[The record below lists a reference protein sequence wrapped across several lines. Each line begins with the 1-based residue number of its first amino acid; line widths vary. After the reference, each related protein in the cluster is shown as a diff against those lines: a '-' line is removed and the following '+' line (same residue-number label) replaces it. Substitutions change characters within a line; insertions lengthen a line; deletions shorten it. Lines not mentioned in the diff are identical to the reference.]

1 VLYCI
6 HHLLMVSEFRFV
18 FFVFFFCVFFMVGRG
33 RKGVSLFVQVYTPL
47 TYQVQLNEMKI
58 NFLGTLIRLIDN
70 NH

>member
-6 HHLLMVSEFRFV
+6 HHLLMVSEFRLV
-18 FFVFFFCVFFMVGRG
+18 FFVFFFLCFFFMVGRG

-58 NFLGTLIRLIDN
+58 NFLGN
-70 NH
+70 

>member
-1 VLYCI
+1 
-6 HHLLMVSEFRFV
+6 MVSEFRLFL
-18 FFVFFFCVFFMVGRG
+18 FLFFFFCVFFIVGRG

>member
-1 VLYCI
+1 
-6 HHLLMVSEFRFV
+6 MVSEFRLFL
-18 FFVFFFCVFFMVGRG
+18 FFFFFFSVFFMVGRG

>member
-6 HHLLMVSEFRFV
+6 HHLLMVSEFRLVFFLV
-18 FFVFFFCVFFMVGRG
+18 FFVFFFMVGRG

-58 NFLGTLIRLIDN
+58 DFLGN
-70 NH
+70 